1 MILIGNGDSEESY
14 FGVDGYITDPT
25 NRDTDD
31 DGLNDYDEIFVY
43 GTNPTNNDTDSDG
56 YDDKYTFLINET
68 TGLRTNQTGDAFPLD
83 KNECNDTDSDG
94 VGDNSDAFPLDS
106 NESKDS
112 DGDMLGDNTEDSNG
126 NGKVDVG
133 ETDYQNNDTDSDGR
147 WNLSVIQDLHFSDM
161 PVATPTPTPIPPTLT
176 PTPVIIQPSF
186 ISGEIVSGSSGDYA
200 GAGLKLYA
208 VINDY
213 TSETVEIEEGLYKIV
228 IDPKYDYYIG
238 EEIEFILEGIKALT
252 THRFVA
258 GEFNKEVNLIFPSI
272 PATPVPPTPT
282 SIPPTPKP
290 SVPEPTRTPVPAV
303 IDKIIVEVTSTP
315 TPTPLPVKE
324 EKMPEPT
331 SETQSIAMEEEI
343 NGGGACGANIDP
355 NAPVSSGH
363 IAMLLTPLLF
373 IGFRKISGKNH

>member
-1 MILIGNGDSEESY
+1 MNFKILLIGIVTSFMITTGIFVTSDLIKAEGPAEFNFIPRIIVFQGNVFINDKNINEYQTDISDDITLILRSGDLEITTNVGEFTTGRYHIQIGPKVKRGSIFEVWLENQVKAEESLLY
-14 FGVDGYITDPT
+14 
-25 NRDTDD
+25 
-31 DGLNDYDEIFVY
+31 
-43 GTNPTNNDTDSDG
+43 
-56 YDDKYTFLINET
+56 
-68 TGLRTNQTGDAFPLD
+68 
-83 KNECNDTDSDG
+83 
-94 VGDNSDAFPLDS
+94 
-106 NESKDS
+106 
-112 DGDMLGDNTEDSNG
+112 
-126 NGKVDVG
+126 
-133 ETDYQNNDTDSDGR
+133 DTDSDGR

-252 THRFVA
+252 THKFVA

-303 IDKIIVEVTSTP
+303 IDKIIVEITSTP

-373 IGFRKISGKNH
+373 IGFRKILGKNH